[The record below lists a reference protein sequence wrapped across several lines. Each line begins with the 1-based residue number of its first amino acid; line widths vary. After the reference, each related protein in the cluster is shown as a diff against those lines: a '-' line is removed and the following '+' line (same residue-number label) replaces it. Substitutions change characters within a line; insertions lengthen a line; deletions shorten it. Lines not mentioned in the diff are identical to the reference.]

1 MAGAFQGHKV
11 KAENEIQIQAS
22 SQDIGAEVSWPH
34 WAVSFFNISKD
45 QTDVLI

>member
-1 MAGAFQGHKV
+1 MAGAFQGHTV

-22 SQDIGAEVSWPH
+22 SQETGAEVSWPR
-34 WAVSFFNISKD
+34 WSVSFFNISKD